1 MDLMTCAQAMSRHEG
16 SVTCLTINRGKI
28 ISGSV
33 DNNIKVMNNTG
44 RYNTDHVITVGM
56 AIIIVTVISIF
67 LFFYIF
73 LHYKDKIATISINV
87 CVCVCVSLS
96 VMDSLHSTKATK
108 VKKLYYASSTCLYS
122 HHKVCIVFLQHVPIP
137 CIHCF

>member
-67 LFFYIF
+67 LLF
-73 LHYKDKIATISINV
+73 LHYKDKIATISKNV
-87 CVCVCVSLS
+87 CVAL
-96 VMDSLHSTKATK
+96 
-108 VKKLYYASSTCLYS
+108 
-122 HHKVCIVFLQHVPIP
+122 I
-137 CIHCF
+137 

>member
-87 CVCVCVSLS
+87 CVCVCVC
-96 VMDSLHSTKATK
+96 VT
-108 VKKLYYASSTCLYS
+108 
-122 HHKVCIVFLQHVPIP
+122 VCYGFIAFN
-137 CIHCF
+137 

>member
-44 RYNTDHVITVGM
+44 RYNTHVITVGM

-87 CVCVCVSLS
+87 CVCVCHCLLS
-96 VMDSLHSTKATK
+96 
-108 VKKLYYASSTCLYS
+108 
-122 HHKVCIVFLQHVPIP
+122 
-137 CIHCF
+137 IHCIQ

>member
-44 RYNTDHVITVGM
+44 RYNTDHVITAGM
-56 AIIIVTVISIF
+56 AISIVTVISIF

-87 CVCVCVSLS
+87 CVCVSLS
-96 VMDSLHSTKATK
+96 VMDSLHSIKPQ
-108 VKKLYYASSTCLYS
+108 KLKSFTMHLVLCLYS
-122 HHKVCIVFLQHVPIP
+122 HHTVCIVILQHVPIP